1 MGTNQTVRYTAAEER
16 ECNCGARF
24 QLICKMLDPRSGRI
38 HRMFKCD
45 CGKRAWEEQR
55 PEPAQAFLTAEVTF
69 AEMRSQGVH
78 GLLVSIAAILGA
90 AT

>member
-1 MGTNQTVRYTAAEER
+1 MGTNQTVRYTAEEER

-24 QLICKMLDPRSGRI
+24 QLICKLLDPRDGRI

-55 PEPAQAFLTAEVTF
+55 PEPAQA
-69 AEMRSQGVH
+69 S
-78 GLLVSIAAILGA
+78 S
-90 AT
+90 

>member
-1 MGTNQTVRYTAAEER
+1 MGSYQTVHYTEEDER

-24 QLICKMLDPRSGRI
+24 QFICKMLDPRDGPI

-55 PEPAQAFLTAEVTF
+55 PE
-69 AEMRSQGVH
+69 
-78 GLLVSIAAILGA
+78 AARAL
-90 AT
+90 